1 MPLLFTITKGCLTSI
16 TMMVNLN
23 LLDNKKW
30 SSEPTIINE
39 AEPKSLKSRNKIKT
53 KNMKQ
58 IKFLTLLFV
67 GLSFISLS
75 SCSNDDDDN
84 KVIDIR
90 DQYVGNWNSA
100 TSGSLT
106 LYQNGQ
112 TVGTVPINES
122 NTVTISKSGS
132 NALLIDGTSYIV
144 NGNNLSSNPTPVIE
158 NSDGFN
164 IVGTA
169 VSNGTLGSNIIS
181 FNDAV
186 TGTWNATTG
195 ASGNLSG
202 AVIKT
207 LTR

>member
-1 MPLLFTITKGCLTSI
+1 M
-16 TMMVNLN
+16 
-23 LLDNKKW
+23 
-30 SSEPTIINE
+30 
-39 AEPKSLKSRNKIKT
+39 
-53 KNMKQ
+53 
-58 IKFLTLLFV
+58 
-67 GLSFISLS
+67 SLS
-75 SCSNDDDDN
+75 SCSNDDDDDN

-90 DQYVGNWNSA
+90 DQYVGTWYSA

-158 NSDGFN
+158 NSDGVN

-181 FNDAV
+181 FNEAV